1 VSLTLEVTSY
11 QSQSLGAE
19 ARKVFDKHG
28 GTIGRASANDWV
40 LPDTKRIL
48 SGEHAIVSYDQGA
61 YYLTDTSTNGVFVN
75 EAKEPI
81 GKGNKVRLSQGDE
94 LALGD
99 YTVLVSIDVVA
110 VAEAIPHAIAEEPFA
125 PSAHEEKL
133 TSGVEQD
140 EWLRVVGPEESAA
153 LYERIPEKPPWPH
166 EDLAGRAEQ
175 RAAEPDHLAG
185 EQQYFK
191 PPEAAI
197 EQIPEDWSQTD
208 FPAAQEPVF
217 SAPAIPETGSE
228 RLAPSPEKAQP
239 EGAEAEPP
247 PLSGPQASISPAAPS
262 ARETLRE
269 PDAISRPAP
278 TPGAAVPTPRP
289 KESSAALQAFLQG
302 AGVDLATLPPGD
314 TDAILNELGRIFH
327 IVVEGMMD
335 VLAARS
341 RLKSEFRARMT
352 MIGPVR
358 NNPLK
363 FSADADEALR
373 HLVIKQEKGY
383 LAPID
388 AFTEGFQDIK
398 DHEIATMAG
407 MRAAFNL
414 VLQRFDPE
422 SLRKTFDRGPRH
434 AGLLTLMK
442 KARYW
447 DLYTEFYRDLLRDAE
462 DNFQEMFGEEFA
474 RAYEEQIGRLCA
486 LRKRNV

>member
-1 VSLTLEVTSY
+1 VSLTLKVTSY
-11 QSQSLGAE
+11 QSQSLGAD
-19 ARKVFDKHG
+19 ALKVFDKHG
-28 GTIGRASANDWV
+28 GTIGRASTNDWV
-40 LPDTKRIL
+40 LPDTMRIL
-48 SGEHAIVSYDQGA
+48 SGKHAVVSYDQGA

-81 GKGNKVRLSQGDE
+81 GKGNKIRLSPGDE

-99 YTVLVSIDVVA
+99 YTILVSIDAFA
-110 VAEAIPHAIAEEPFA
+110 VAEAIPRVIAEEPFA

-133 TSGVEQD
+133 TPGVERG
-140 EWLRVVGPEESAA
+140 ELRSSAGPEESAA
-153 LYERIPEKPPWPH
+153 LYERILEKPPWPH

-191 PPEAAI
+191 PPEAAV

-208 FPAAQEPVF
+208 SPASQEPIF
-217 SAPAIPETGSE
+217 SAPAVPETEPE
-228 RLAPSPEKAQP
+228 RLAPSREKTQP
-239 EGAEAEPP
+239 EGAEAQPP
-247 PLSGPQASISPAAPS
+247 PLAEPKASIGPPATS
-262 ARETLRE
+262 ARETLCE
-269 PDAISRPAP
+269 PEAIPRP
-278 TPGAAVPTPRP
+278 TPIRGNTVTTPQP
-289 KESSAALQAFLQG
+289 EASSAALLAFLRG
-302 AGVDLATLPPGD
+302 AGLDLATPPAGD
-314 TDAILNELGRIFH
+314 PDAILNELGRIFH
-327 IVVEGMMD
+327 IIVEGMME

-341 RLKSEFRARMT
+341 RLKSEFRAHMT

-373 HLVIKQEKGY
+373 HLVIEQEKGY

-398 DHEIATMAG
+398 DHEMATMAG

-447 DLYTEFYRDLLRDAE
+447 DLFTEFYRDLLRDAE
-462 DNFQEMFGEEFA
+462 DNFQEIFGEEFA
-474 RAYEEQIGRLCA
+474 RAYEEQLGRLCA
-486 LRKRNV
+486 LRKKNL